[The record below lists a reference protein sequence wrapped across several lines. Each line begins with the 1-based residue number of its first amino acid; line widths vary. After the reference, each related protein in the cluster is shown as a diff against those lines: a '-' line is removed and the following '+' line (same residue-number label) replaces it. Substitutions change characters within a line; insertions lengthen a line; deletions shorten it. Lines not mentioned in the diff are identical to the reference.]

1 MSTCNNKSCGA
12 CGGCAKELV
21 LTEAE
26 LNILT
31 TLGQFPFL
39 PVARKADDMTPV
51 YLEETDYPQEEYSL
65 ILQLLEKK
73 SLIDIDYSMPLRG
86 FDMSAYKGYPVHGS
100 AALTQR
106 GQQVLALLDTQ
117 GLTEE

>member
-1 MSTCNNKSCGA
+1 MSCSCSGSCGD
-12 CGGCAKELV
+12 CPGCSKTLS
-21 LTEAE
+21 LTPQEIQ
-26 LNILT
+26 LLMS
-31 TLGQFPFL
+31 LSQFAFL

>member
-1 MSTCNNKSCGA
+1 MPCSCDRSCGD
-12 CGGCAKELV
+12 CPGCSKTLS
-21 LTEAE
+21 LTPQEIQ
-26 LNILT
+26 LLMS
-31 TLGQFPFL
+31 LSQFAFL

-51 YLEETDYPQEEYSL
+51 YLEETDYPVEEYSL